1 MVRVLLYVPPLF
13 HVYYAFSEYNGT
25 TALPVIE
32 IADLAPALFKSL
44 SFQFLLFLFSP
55 HFPPE
60 VHPKIVA
67 KSQKKEVLIQLIAEM
82 DFFLISTSLQ
92 ISKEP

>member
-1 MVRVLLYVPPLF
+1 MSITPFL
-13 HVYYAFSEYNGT
+13 ST

-32 IADLAPALFKSL
+32 IADLVPRP
-44 SFQFLLFLFSP
+44 FQIVVISIFVISILP
-55 HFPPE
+55 TFPPE

-67 KSQKKEVLIQLIAEM
+67 KSPKKEVLIQLIAEM

>member
-1 MVRVLLYVPPLF
+1 MSITPFL
-13 HVYYAFSEYNGT
+13 ST
-25 TALPVIE
+25 MALPVIE
-32 IADLAPALFKSL
+32 IADLVPRP
-44 SFQFLLFLFSP
+44 FQIVVISIFVISILP
-55 HFPPE
+55 TFPPE

-67 KSQKKEVLIQLIAEM
+67 KSPKKEVLIQLIAEM

>member
-32 IADLAPALFKSL
+32 IADLAPRP
-44 SFQFLLFLFSP
+44 FQIVVISIFVISILPTFSP
-55 HFPPE
+55 
-60 VHPKIVA
+60 
-67 KSQKKEVLIQLIAEM
+67 
-82 DFFLISTSLQ
+82 
-92 ISKEP
+92 